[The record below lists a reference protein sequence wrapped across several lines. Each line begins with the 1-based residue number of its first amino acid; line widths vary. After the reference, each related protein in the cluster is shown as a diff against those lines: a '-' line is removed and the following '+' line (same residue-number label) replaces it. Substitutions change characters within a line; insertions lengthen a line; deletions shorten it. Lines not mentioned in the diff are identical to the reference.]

1 MQIQCKLRLTHLQRE
16 YLKARYE
23 IRGKQRIHGKSLPT
37 TKASF
42 FPNFDKYRIYSSGI
56 NTGVLV
62 VLRQVISSPMSNPVS
77 LYHIND
83 LLL

>member
-1 MQIQCKLRLTHLQRE
+1 MKFEANKEFMGNLSLQ
-16 YLKARYE
+16 LKP
-23 IRGKQRIHGKSLPT
+23 L
-37 TKASF
+37 F

-83 LLL
+83 LLLYDKICAKSSLILSRRRKHV

>member
-1 MQIQCKLRLTHLQRE
+1 MSKLKTTNGW
-16 YLKARYE
+16 YLNNYSVTKLYNY
-23 IRGKQRIHGKSLPT
+23 PT

-77 LYHIND
+77 LYHINY